1 MNLTPFEWIIAIAI
15 IIFILVVIWWKF
27 KNELQFLV
35 NKTETNGIITNW
47 MAATH
52 NCKHVYF
59 PMIEFETQ
67 DQARITF
74 RAEEMCE
81 GQPMYPPGT
90 VVKIFY
96 SAKNPEI
103 RNVVYPTK

>member
-1 MNLTPFEWIIAIAI
+1 MNLTPLEWIFVVVIIAFVA
-15 IIFILVVIWWKF
+15 VVIWWKF
-27 KNELQFLV
+27 KDELLFLV
-35 NKTETNGIITNW
+35 SKSEAEGVITNW

-52 NCKHVYF
+52 QGKRVYF

-67 DQARITF
+67 NNARITF

-81 GQPMYPPGT
+81 GEPMYAPGSK
-90 VVKIFY
+90 VKIFY

-103 RNVVYPTK
+103 RKVVYPTK